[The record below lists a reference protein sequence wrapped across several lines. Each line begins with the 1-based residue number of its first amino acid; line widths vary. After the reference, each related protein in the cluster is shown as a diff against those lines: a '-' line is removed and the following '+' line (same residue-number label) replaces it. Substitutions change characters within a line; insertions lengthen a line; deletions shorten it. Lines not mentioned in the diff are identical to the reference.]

1 MSENLK
7 PAEGNILHVR
17 SSGAANTIYESID
30 SLPKKRFTTMSW
42 IKTGLLLLGVYVYS
56 ANSLETRCR
65 CLSSDP
71 CWPSLDTWNQ
81 LNASMTGGLVP
92 VYPPAKPCHGVNVN
106 QAECQN
112 VHDHWYDGYW
122 RSDQPGAL
130 NTMNFEILS
139 NETWG
144 CQLNVSSSWPC
155 SQGNLPTFAANVST
169 VADVQKAVQFASKHN
184 LRLVI
189 KNSGHD
195 YIGRSTAADAF
206 SIWTHHLNGITLHD
220 AFVPNNT
227 HAVPTTAVTVQT
239 GVRLIDLYEA
249 TAHKNLV
256 VVAGAAITVAAGGG
270 YIGGG
275 GHSPIST
282 IYGLAVDNALQFTV
296 VLASGEV
303 VIANDAINPDLF
315 WALRGGGAGTWGVV
329 IDVTLRTFPAPNV
342 MSTVLFIAAHND
354 TKSFTSVMTKF
365 IELQPQMSKD
375 NFTGYW
381 YAYNKTLA
389 FLYIGYDLN
398 KTEATTRITPFLNF
412 TASVA
417 GPPPQYIVTE
427 FPSWAAFLEATW
439 CPGGTCPSGGGG
451 TTFLASRL
459 IPLDSFDQPDALG
472 SLLVDISS
480 GLDVTGDTMLGHLV
494 AGGEVVRKDPDSVG
508 VNPAWRNALW
518 HIVLTSSNF
527 DFNATAAQ
535 RKTAS
540 DRVSQLNSKLID
552 FTPGSGAYI
561 NEADIQEPNWQQ
573 SFFGSHYD
581 RLKQIK
587 NKVDPHHLFICHHCV
602 GSEDW
607 DAALNCPAK

>member
-1 MSENLK
+1 
-7 PAEGNILHVR
+7 
-17 SSGAANTIYESID
+17 
-30 SLPKKRFTTMSW
+30 MSW
-42 IKTGLLLLGVYVYS
+42 IKIGLLVLGAYVYS
-56 ANSLETRCR
+56 AASQERRCR
-65 CLSSDP
+65 CLSTDP

-81 LNASMTGGLVP
+81 LDASLTGGLVP
-92 VYPPAKPCHGVNVN
+92 VYPPAKPCHGDNIN
-106 QAECQN
+106 QTECQI
-112 VHDHWYDGYW
+112 VHDRWFDGYW

-130 NTMNFEILS
+130 ISMNFEILP

-155 SQGNLPTFAANVST
+155 SQGNLPTFAANVSN
-169 VADVQKAVQFASKHN
+169 VADVQKAVQFASEHN

-206 SIWTHHLNGITLHD
+206 SIWTRHLNDITLHD

-227 HAVPTTAVTVQT
+227 NAAPTTAVTVQT

-249 TAHKNLV
+249 TAHKDLV

-275 GHSPIST
+275 GHSPISP

-296 VLASGEV
+296 VLANGEV
-303 VIANDAINPDLF
+303 VIANDAMNPDLF

-342 MSTVLFIAAHND
+342 MSSVLFIAAHND

-381 YAYNKTLA
+381 YGFNKTLA

-398 KTEATTRITPFLNF
+398 KTEATTRMTPFLNF
-412 TASVA
+412 TASVS

-427 FPSWAAFLEATW
+427 FPSWAAFLETTW
-439 CPGGTCPSGGGG
+439 CPGGTCPSEGGQ
-451 TTFLASRL
+451 TALLASRL

-480 GLDVTGDTMLGHLV
+480 DLDVTGDTMLGHLV

-508 VNPAWRNALW
+508 VNPAWRKALW
-518 HIVLTSSNF
+518 HVVLTGAQF
-527 DFNATAAQ
+527 EFNATAAQ
-535 RKTAS
+535 RKKAG
-540 DRVSQLNSKLID
+540 DRVTKLNSKLID
-552 FTPGSGAYI
+552 FTPGSGAYL

-607 DAALNCPAK
+607 DASLNCPAK